1 MLIPFGRLHCVMW
14 FFSSLEIGLQILDCI
29 NQNQNPG
36 LHKSGA
42 CVDLSIADSG
52 EVVVDKIQQKDDLD
66 KGSFGSKIN
75 HPSAL
80 FDLKLVKEKIAK
92 LGYGFNYSLFG
103 NQQCLNFGHTWRWK
117 TSLSGQREAN
127 ENKGDTACVPKSLLN
142 PSIFQP
148 IGQFDQFAILCPL
161 KGHAFIVGSM
171 INGHFIHRLTIIW
184 LIELSG
190 LAYFHILI
198 DLISSGPW
206 WYITSVT
213 FLLSLSKQVHLPN
226 RKFQCH
232 QPRLEEFLWL
242 WTFILLLLVAH
253 FFSLPQSSISIR
265 GMPKLPTNCSSIIVA
280 MGPTCLATFIFHL
293 QSVLNECDVLSFVA
307 GFRCK

>member
-1 MLIPFGRLHCVMW
+1 MPKFWAHLSLKYIPKWPKGGEWEQRRHCVCPKK
-14 FFSSLEIGLQILDCI
+14 FLQSFHFST
-29 NQNQNPG
+29 NWT
-36 LHKSGA
+36 
-42 CVDLSIADSG
+42 VWSIC
-52 EVVVDKIQQKDDLD
+52 
-66 KGSFGSKIN
+66 
-75 HPSAL
+75 HPL
-80 FDLKLVKEKIAK
+80 PFE
-92 LGYGFNYSLFG
+92 GP
-103 NQQCLNFGHTWRWK
+103 CL
-117 TSLSGQREAN
+117 
-127 ENKGDTACVPKSLLN
+127 
-142 PSIFQP
+142 
-148 IGQFDQFAILCPL
+148 
-161 KGHAFIVGSM
+161 IVGSV
-171 INGHFIHRLTIIW
+171 INGHFIRMLTIIW
-184 LIELSG
+184 LIVTLRG

-198 DLISSGPW
+198 DLISNNPW

-253 FFSLPQSSISIR
+253 FFHLPQSSISIR